1 MPQTFAEKILAQKAG
16 LKETVP
22 GQIVEIC
29 PDVVLSHDNTA
40 PIFGLF
46 QRMGGK
52 KVFDPDMHAVILD
65 HATPAPSTKH
75 AENHRIIRD
84 FVKEQGI
91 KNFYD
96 VGRGICHQILVE
108 SGLALP
114 GEVVLGSDS
123 HTPHAGVM
131 GAFAAGIGRT
141 EMASI
146 WAIGGLWLRV
156 PESMK
161 ITVSGKLGEGVTSK
175 DLALTVIGKLKADA
189 AIYMSVEWYGEA
201 ISDLP
206 LSQRATLT
214 NLMAEMGAKNSYI
227 PPDQVVFDFLDGR
240 ARREYQPVYPDEGAS
255 YTQDVT
261 FQAGEIEPMV
271 ACPHTVDNV
280 KPLSEVRGTKI
291 DQAFLGTCTNG
302 RLDDLAA
309 AAAVL
314 EGRRIADG
322 RRMIVIPASDEVYL
336 AALQAGY
343 LETFIKAGAVIESPG
358 CGPCMGN
365 HMGVPA
371 EGEVSILAL
380 VGEYLGEQGSGNF
393 QVQGRVHRRRFQ
405 VAPHGIGFGFLAQV
419 GEVDLPAIAG
429 QAEHIQQVV
438 FQQAVG
444 RRDLHLSNEQGILT
458 VNQFQGPVHVIGKD
472 AHGQL
477 EAPRL
482 SIVAQFREADVEFM
496 S

>member
-16 LKETVP
+16 AAVTVP
-22 GQIVEIC
+22 GQIVEIT
-29 PDVVLSHDNTA
+29 PDIVLSHDNTA
-40 PIFGLF
+40 PIYGLF
-46 QRMGGK
+46 QRMGGE

-75 AENHRIIRD
+75 AENHRVIRE
-84 FVKEQGI
+84 FVREQGI
-91 KNFYD
+91 SNFYD

-146 WAIGGLWLRV
+146 WAIGQLWLRV
-156 PESMK
+156 PESLK
-161 ITVSGKLGEGVTSK
+161 ITVTGQLGAGVTAK
-175 DLALTVIGKLKADA
+175 DLALAIIGDLKADGA
-189 AIYMSVEWYGEA
+189 LYMSVEWHGETIQA
-201 ISDLP
+201 LP

-227 PPDQVVFDFLDGR
+227 PPDQVVFDYLQGR
-240 ARREYQPVYPDEGAS
+240 AQREFEPVYPDPDAS
-255 YTQDVT
+255 YAQDIEYD
-261 FQAGEIEPMV
+261 AGKIQPMV

-280 KPLSEVRGTKI
+280 KPLSEVRGVVI

-309 AAAVL
+309 AAEVL
-314 EGRRIADG
+314 KGRSIAPG
-322 RRMIVIPASDEVYL
+322 KRMIVIPASAEVYRE
-336 AALQAGY
+336 ALQAGY
-343 LETFIKAGAVIESPG
+343 LEIFLEAGAVIESPG

-371 EGEVSILAL
+371 VGEVSISTANRNFRGRMGTKESDVYLASPA
-380 VGEYLGEQGSGNF
+380 V
-393 QVQGRVHRRRFQ
+393 
-405 VAPHGIGFGFLAQV
+405 VAASAVAGVI
-419 GEVDLPAIAG
+419 ESPAN
-429 QAEHIQQVV
+429 
-438 FQQAVG
+438 
-444 RRDLHLSNEQGILT
+444 L
-458 VNQFQGPVHVIGKD
+458 
-472 AHGQL
+472 
-477 EAPRL
+477 
-482 SIVAQFREADVEFM
+482 
-496 S
+496 

>member
-1 MPQTFAEKILAQKAG
+1 MPQTFAEKVLAKKAG
-16 LKETVP
+16 LDHTVP
-22 GQIVEIC
+22 GQIVEIR
-29 PDVVLSHDNTA
+29 PDVILSHDNTA
-40 PIFGLF
+40 PIYGLF
-46 QRMGGK
+46 QRMGGE
-52 KVFDPDMHAVILD
+52 KVFDPDMHAIIID

-75 AENHRIIRD
+75 AENHRIIRE

-156 PESMK
+156 PESLK
-161 ITVSGKLGEGVTSK
+161 ITVTGNLAAGVTSK
-175 DLALTVIGKLKADA
+175 DLALKIIGDLKSDA
-189 AIYMSVEWYGEA
+189 AIYMSVEWHGEA
-201 ISDLP
+201 IQALP

-227 PPDQVVFDFLDGR
+227 PPDQKVIDFLMDR
-240 ARREYQPVYPDEGAS
+240 ARREYEAIYPDEGAKYS
-255 YTQDVT
+255 REVEYD
-261 FQAGEIEPMV
+261 GGSIEPMV
-271 ACPHTVDNV
+271 ACPHSVDNV
-280 KPLSEVRGTKI
+280 KPLSEVRGTHI

-309 AAAVL
+309 AAEVL
-314 EGRRIADG
+314 KGKKIAAG
-322 RRMIVIPASDEVYL
+322 RRMIVIPASEAIYL

-343 LETFIKAGAVIESPG
+343 LETFLMAGAVVESPG

-371 EGEVSILAL
+371 VGEVSISTANRNFRGRMGTKESEVYLASPA
-380 VGEYLGEQGSGNF
+380 V
-393 QVQGRVHRRRFQ
+393 
-405 VAPHGIGFGFLAQV
+405 VAASAVAGVI
-419 GEVDLPAIAG
+419 ESPAN
-429 QAEHIQQVV
+429 
-438 FQQAVG
+438 
-444 RRDLHLSNEQGILT
+444 LSE
-458 VNQFQGPVHVIGKD
+458 
-472 AHGQL
+472 
-477 EAPRL
+477 
-482 SIVAQFREADVEFM
+482 
-496 S
+496 